1 MRFLLLATW
10 LAIAGLTPAAA
21 QLSFGFSSG
30 GVTIGVNVPVY
41 PRLVAVPGYPVYYA
55 PDVGTNY
62 FFYDGLYWV
71 FQDGEWYESSWYNG
85 PWELVPPDSVP
96 LYVLRVPVRYYRHP
110 PGFFRGWASNAPP
123 RWDEHWGRDWTE
135 HHRDWNQWDRKR
147 VPARAPLPTYQ
158 RQYTGDRYPRNAE
171 QAAQH
176 DRSYRYQPRDSVV
189 REHWQRPQASNPPA
203 AREQRAAPQVREQ
216 QAPQARG
223 ERQAP
228 QAREQRQAPQAREQ
242 RQAPQA
248 REREAPRKPEASRE
262 KARED
267 GHGDNDNRRGSG
279 PRDTGGG

>member
-1 MRFLLLATW
+1 MRSLFLAIW
-10 LAIAGLTPAAA
+10 LAAAGLTPAAA

-30 GVTIGVNVPVY
+30 GVSIGVNVPVY

-85 PWELVPPDSVP
+85 PWTLVPPDSVP

-123 RWDEHWGRDWTE
+123 RWDEHWGRGWAE
-135 HHRDWNQWDRKR
+135 QHRDWNRWDRKR
-147 VPARAPLPTYQ
+147 APARAPLPTYQ
-158 RQYTGDRYPRNAE
+158 RQYSGDRYPRNE
-171 QAAQH
+171 QQATEH
-176 DRSYRYQPRDSVV
+176 DRGYRYQPRDNVV
-189 REHWQRPQASNPPA
+189 REHWQRPQAANP
-203 AREQRAAPQVREQ
+203 
-216 QAPQARG
+216 
-223 ERQAP
+223 AP

-242 RQAPQA
+242 Q
-248 REREAPRKPEASRE
+248 APRKQEAQKGRE
-262 KARED
+262 N
-267 GHGDNDNRRGSG
+267 GHEENDNRRGSG

>member
-1 MRFLLLATW
+1 MRFLFLALW
-10 LAIAGLTPAAA
+10 LALAGITPAAA

-30 GVTIGVNVPVY
+30 GVSIGVNVPVY

-55 PDVGTNY
+55 PDLGTNY

-71 FQDGEWYESSWYNG
+71 FQDGDWYESSWYNG

-96 LYVLRVPVRYYRHP
+96 LFLLRVPVRYYRHP
-110 PGFFRGWASNAPP
+110 PAFFHGWAASAAP
-123 RWDEHWGRDWTE
+123 RWDEHWGRDWSE

-189 REHWQRPQASNPPA
+189 REHWQQHERSSNNH
-203 AREQRAAPQVREQ
+203 
-216 QAPQARG
+216 
-223 ERQAP
+223 
-228 QAREQRQAPQAREQ
+228 
-242 RQAPQA
+242 
-248 REREAPRKPEASRE
+248 
-262 KARED
+262 D
-267 GHGDNDNRRGSG
+267 
-279 PRDTGGG
+279 